1 MPDIQVNMISVLI
14 AAIANFFLGFFW
26 FSILFKKTWALE
38 MGFNPNEELPKKEL
52 FRSLGLA
59 MIGYFLLAYV
69 LAHQL
74 AVWDSESW
82 GLGVSQWSNLERIA
96 QAAFF
101 TWLGFFVPVLLNGV
115 AWAKQSWK
123 LFAINATYHLLA
135 LLIVSSIIIYLS

>member
-96 QAAFF
+96 M
-101 TWLGFFVPVLLNGV
+101 
-115 AWAKQSWK
+115 
-123 LFAINATYHLLA
+123 LLA
-135 LLIVSSIIIYLS
+135 VLHRHGGISMFDQNVFINVVVGIKIITARRLEEALEFLG